1 MSYKAYK
8 EGDQWCVYKHD
19 DAGPLGKS
27 LGCHPSKKKAEEQIA
42 AILAA
47 THSRERGEQT
57 MTGQTITRP
66 YPGEHAARIHDP
78 ASYDHFRR
86 ENDKFGKGIDV
97 IWGIKTDGTTEVQAI
112 RFDAKKFTPAKAKK
126 WLKDHD
132 YKPIQFEEAT
142 KEAAMSS
149 RIARIWEGVQRLFE
163 PELEGT
169 TERTTA
175 MGVLMSKVREQLDVI
190 NETAIRVDPH
200 TGQPFMD
207 WNQYTSLMD
216 VYYDDDQSLF
226 ALLTQAGKIYRAALV
241 VDAFGGVTMGAP
253 AEIPLTAR
261 IVPGAKAGLT
271 VIRSADGKLRWFAVA
286 ASAVLNRVNEIDS
299 TALFDNFISR
309 AEGSGEYPVLSF
321 YHEADVIR
329 FGQASWLGR
338 DGYLYLA
345 VGEFDDTEIARI
357 AAAKLEGD
365 GKDWGLSIGY
375 LPIGEPDLLEAVPG
389 VDIPVYTDGINREIS
404 IVLERDAA
412 AWFTRI
418 STEEVKR
425 TMNARELQ
433 ALTELLGEAK
443 AKEIAAQVDGTN
455 RTIEAAALIARTA
468 QATPP
473 APAAATAPVPAPVA
487 AAAPIPGG
495 TNAPAVA
502 ARPDTAPGPLGP
514 KAPVTRTDPI
524 ELDDSAVAAIV
535 TKLTDSAAFKEL
547 QAGIVTLTASVG
559 TLDKSR
565 TAMELRLQDIEKTEE
580 EKRREWVTDLP
591 AQPPVRATYRP
602 REVHKTAEAEA
613 SSEEIAKATVGKMST
628 RALPSRA

>member
-1 MSYKAYK
+1 M
-8 EGDQWCVYKHD
+8 V
-19 DAGPLGKS
+19 
-27 LGCHPSKKKAEEQIA
+27 
-42 AILAA
+42 
-47 THSRERGEQT
+47 
-57 MTGQTITRP
+57 
-66 YPGEHAARIHDP
+66 
-78 ASYDHFRR
+78 
-86 ENDKFGKGIDV
+86 
-97 IWGIKTDGTTEVQAI
+97 
-112 RFDAKKFTPAKAKK
+112 
-126 WLKDHD
+126 
-132 YKPIQFEEAT
+132 
-142 KEAAMSS
+142 
-149 RIARIWEGVQRLFE
+149 
-163 PELEGT
+163 
-169 TERTTA
+169 
-175 MGVLMSKVREQLDVI
+175 
-190 NETAIRVDPH
+190 
-200 TGQPFMD
+200 
-207 WNQYTSLMD
+207 
-216 VYYDDDQSLF
+216 
-226 ALLTQAGKIYRAALV
+226 
-241 VDAFGGVTMGAP
+241 
-253 AEIPLTAR
+253 
-261 IVPGAKAGLT
+261 
-271 VIRSADGKLRWFAVA
+271 RSADGKVRWFAVA

-365 GKDWGLSIGY
+365 AKDWGLSIGY

-455 RTIEAAALIARTA
+455 RTIEDAALIARTA

-473 APAAATAPVPAPVA
+473 APAQATAQATASVPAPVA
-487 AAAPIPGG
+487 PAAPIPGG
-495 TNAPAVA
+495 TNAPPVA
-502 ARPDTAPGPLGP
+502 ARPNATPEPLAAKP
-514 KAPVTRTDPI
+514 PVTRTDPI

-565 TAMELRLQDIEKTEE
+565 TALELRLAEVEKTEE
-580 EKRREWVTDLP
+580 EKRREWVADLP